1 MSSRMNDRHRNEPSF
16 SKGVALVATGL
27 AVSVGLGAW
36 AIGSQEAETPKKTA
50 TKTNASRPAWAK
62 PAKSKPVETT
72 APAAEVTA
80 SVASVK
86 AAPTV
91 TTAPAPAVE
100 TTPPT
105 WDEAQAAW
113 DAGDY
118 ERAALLFQRYA
129 NHRPANP
136 WGHYMQGLSMR
147 QVGNFT
153 GAEVALLECLTVD
166 PLHDKALVNL
176 ARVRIDLERAAD
188 AVDPVQ
194 QVLERDDAHVAAR
207 RILARA
213 LHTQGLRRDAE
224 AEYLTVLAHDPDDA
238 WSLNN
243 LGLIRI
249 EEERFAEAVSALER
263 ACGAD
268 DGQALFF
275 NNLGIAYERSER
287 FRAAEEA
294 FARALELDGSYG
306 AAEISLARV
315 SELGGTTDDDV
326 LPSPDAEILTV
337 AQADVPELDQSE
349 ETATAVVS
357 GEETGGVR

>member
-16 SKGVALVATGL
+16 GKGVALVATGL

-36 AIGSQEAETPKKTA
+36 AIGSREQESETPQKAA

-62 PAKSKPVETT
+62 PARSKEANTGPT
-72 APAAEVTA
+72 AEATA
-80 SVASVK
+80 SVASAK
-86 AAPTV
+86 AAPVV
-91 TTAPAPAVE
+91 TTAPAPVAPAS
-100 TTPPT
+100 PPT
-105 WDEAQAAW
+105 WEEAQAAW
-113 DAGDY
+113 DTGDY
-118 ERAALLFQRYA
+118 SRAAGLFERYT

-136 WGHYMQGLSMR
+136 WGHYMQGLSLR
-147 QVGNFT
+147 HAGDLS
-153 GAEVALLECLTVD
+153 GAEVALLECLAVD

-188 AVDPVQ
+188 ALDPVQ
-194 QVLERDDAHVAAR
+194 QVLDRDDAHVAAR
-207 RILARA
+207 RVLARA

-224 AEYLTVLAHDPDDA
+224 AEYLTVLAHTPDDA

-263 ACGAD
+263 ACGVD

-294 FARALELDGSYG
+294 FARALELDGSFG

-315 SELGGTTDDDV
+315 SELGGDSDDA

-337 AQADVPELDQSE
+337 ARADVPELDQPE
-349 ETATAVVS
+349 ETASAVAS
-357 GEETGGVR
+357 AEETGGAR